1 MDRVWQMPVYREPE
15 WLETMIHDFL
25 SQVQELLEQ
34 LMHSCVRSN
43 ELLAYWWEPHHRP
56 AFVLLIILG
65 MILIWLIMSNIAT
78 QRALQAHAASKDNAK
93 TTVSAP
99 SICKA
104 TVSSRSPPE
113 TPERRRAAQALN
125 DDEGNGSPSA
135 IGTHV
140 PFGIGKTV
148 DGRTGRVSTPG
159 YRTPFAKNA
168 GRHNFAYLAK
178 DTPDSYYTLRQKHML
193 DAVGTPTKK
202 GMVILGVRDRA
213 ATDDDEHVQVFDS
226 PTRSYGRV
234 KKSKLAPKEVQ
245 RQAEGVGGP
254 SN

>member
-1 MDRVWQMPVYREPE
+1 MDHVWQMPVYREPE

-34 LMHSCVRSN
+34 LMHSCVSSN
-43 ELLAYWWEPHHRP
+43 EILAYWWEPYRRP

-65 MILIWLIMSNIAT
+65 IILIWLIMSNIAT
-78 QRALQAHAASKDNAK
+78 QRALQAHAASKDKAK

-99 SICKA
+99 SICKV

-113 TPERRRAAQALN
+113 TPERRRAVQALN
-125 DDEGNGSPSA
+125 DNEENDSPSA

-148 DGRTGRVSTPG
+148 NGRTGRVSTSG
-159 YRTPFAKNA
+159 YQTPFAKVT
-168 GRHNFAYLAK
+168 GRHKFAYLAK
-178 DTPDSYYTLRQKHML
+178 DAPDSYYTLRQKDL
-193 DAVGTPTKK
+193 LNAVGTPTKK
-202 GMVILGVRDRA
+202 GMAILSVQTHA
-213 ATDDDEHVQVFDS
+213 AADDDEYVQVFDS

-234 KKSKLAPKEVQ
+234 RKSILAPKEVQ
-245 RQAEGVGGP
+245 RQAEGV
-254 SN
+254 